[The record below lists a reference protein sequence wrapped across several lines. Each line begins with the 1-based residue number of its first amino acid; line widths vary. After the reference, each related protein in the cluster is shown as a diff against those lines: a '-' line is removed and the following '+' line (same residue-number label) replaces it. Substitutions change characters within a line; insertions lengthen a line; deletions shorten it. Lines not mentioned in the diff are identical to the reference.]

1 MLPVFFLI
9 FLLGE
14 EMLLVGEE
22 MLLESPLS
30 PVHNRKYFLFFL
42 LD

>member
-1 MLPVFFLI
+1 MLPVFFLT
-9 FLLGE
+9 FLL
-14 EMLLVGEE
+14 GEE

-30 PVHNRKYFLFFL
+30 PVQNRKDFLFFL